1 MPEVKNVSPFC
12 NDGEGQGERG
22 ERGRRGHRGHRGDE
36 GPTGPTGPT
45 GPAGSTGSTGSTGP
59 VGPTL
64 NEVIASANVASNGV
78 PFSSAGFGTI
88 AQVGVGQYEL
98 TLLSPPADINVIPS
112 VTLIGNK
119 HLTVL
124 NTTAGV
130 ITVHTNDSLG
140 NPSDTQFY
148 VNVVDNS

>member
-1 MPEVKNVSPFC
+1 M
-12 NDGEGQGERG
+12 
-22 ERGRRGHRGHRGDE
+22 
-36 GPTGPTGPT
+36 T
-45 GPAGSTGSTGSTGP
+45 
-59 VGPTL
+59 

-78 PFSSAGFGTI
+78 AFSSSGFTLI
-88 AQVGVGQYEL
+88 AHPGVGQYQL
-98 TLLSPPADINVIPS
+98 TLLSPPPDINVIPN
-112 VTLIGNK
+112 VTLIGNG

-140 NPSDTQFY
+140 NPADFQFY